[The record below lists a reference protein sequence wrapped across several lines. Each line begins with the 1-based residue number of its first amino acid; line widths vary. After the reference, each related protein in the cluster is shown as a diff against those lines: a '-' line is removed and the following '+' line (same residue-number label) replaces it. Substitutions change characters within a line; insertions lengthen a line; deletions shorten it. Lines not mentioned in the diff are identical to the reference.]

1 MDDRLREMLDH
12 HDIRTLLAEYCHGC
26 DRHDYLRMADT
37 YHEDSWD
44 DHGNY
49 KMPGKE
55 FAAVA
60 VTENLRDANMLMHH
74 LGQSLIRVDGD
85 EAGADTYFLASVSTT
100 ENGKEVINQ
109 IAGRYV
115 DHLERRDGSWKI
127 KKRICVREWSISLPV
142 DRDWLAGHDF
152 VMGQRSGS
160 DPSFA
165 ALGIEHRGFPAG
177 SIAPAD
183 RQAL

>member
-12 HDIRTLLAEYCHGC
+12 HEIRTLLAEYCHGC
-26 DRHDYLRMADT
+26 DRHDYQRMADT
-37 YHEDSWD
+37 YADESWD
-44 DHGNY
+44 DHGMY

-55 FAAVA
+55 FAVTA
-60 VTENLRDANMLMHH
+60 VTANLKDANMLMHH

-85 EAGADTYFLASVSTT
+85 QAGSDTYFLASVSST
-100 ENGKEVINQ
+100 EDGKEVINQ

-115 DHLERRDGSWKI
+115 DRLERQDGSWKI
-127 KKRICVREWSISLPV
+127 RERITVREWSISLPV

-160 DPSFA
+160 DASYA
-165 ALGIEHRGFPAG
+165 ALGIEHGGYPVGAV
-177 SIAPAD
+177 IPVD
-183 RQAL
+183 R

>member
-1 MDDRLREMLDH
+1 MDDQLQEMLDH
-12 HDIRTLLAEYCHGC
+12 HDIRVLLSEYCHAC

-37 YHEDSWD
+37 YHDDSWD

-55 FAAVA
+55 FAVVAVA
-60 VTENLRDANMLMHH
+60 ANLKDANMVMHH
-74 LGQSLIRVDGD
+74 LGQSLINVDGD
-85 EAGADTYFLASVSTT
+85 KAGADTYFLASVSTT
-100 ENGKEVINQ
+100 EGGKEVINQ

-115 DHLERRDGSWKI
+115 DRLERLDGTWKI
-127 KKRICVREWSISLPV
+127 KTRICVREWSISLPV

-160 DPSFA
+160 DPSYA
-165 ALGIEHRGFPAG
+165 ALGIEHGGLPLD
-177 SIAPAD
+177 SDAPAD
-183 RQAL
+183 R